1 MEINLDNFEEK
12 FDLLK
17 TSITTCEFVT
27 FDTEFTG
34 SKIVIEDKPH
44 EFDTFQDKYRKN
56 KLGISKFMVVQVG
69 LTTFIWSQ
77 CKNKYIARPFNIL
90 VYPRSIAQE
99 QDTHFHCN
107 ADTIQFLNRHCFD
120 FNNVF
125 RHGIPYT

>member
-1 MEINLDNFEEK
+1 MEINLDNFEET

-17 TSITTCEFVT
+17 TSISTSEFVT

-77 CKNKYIARPFNIL
+77 CKNKYVARPFNIL

-107 ADTIQFLNRHCFD
+107 VSPKILKYRLITLQI
-120 FNNVF
+120 
-125 RHGIPYT
+125 YTG